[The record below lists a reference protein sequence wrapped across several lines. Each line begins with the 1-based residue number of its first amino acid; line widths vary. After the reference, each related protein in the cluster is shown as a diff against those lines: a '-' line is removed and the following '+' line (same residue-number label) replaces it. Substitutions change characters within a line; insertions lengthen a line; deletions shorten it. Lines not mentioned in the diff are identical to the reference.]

1 MNEYISNSKDGI
13 ILRVII
19 HPRASKTGIVGVYK
33 DMLKVQVTAPPVDDS
48 ANEMLIDF
56 LSDFLKVPKS
66 NIKITIGKTS
76 RQKILKID
84 SNKYE
89 SIKSKL
95 EKEIS
100 PEITK
105 HTSKKNEEFDLE

>member
-1 MNEYISNSKDGI
+1 MNEYISKTKDGI

-19 HPRASKTGIVGVYK
+19 HPRANKTGIVGVYK
-33 DMLKVQVTAPPVDDS
+33 DMLKVQVTAPTVDDS

-56 LSDFLKVPKS
+56 LSEFLKIPKS
-66 NIKITIGKTS
+66 DIKITIGRTS

-89 SIKSKL
+89 TIKSKI
-95 EKEIS
+95 EKEIT

-105 HTSKKNEEFDLE
+105 QNLNKNEEFDLE